1 MTPALSLQND
11 SVVPYLKSLATPQQ
25 QARWLLGYISGEII
39 GAIAMSEPGAGS
51 DLAGIRTPA
60 RRDGAD
66 WILNGSKTFISAGFN
81 SDLVIMVARR
91 HGRSGLMLRLLQHPT
106 TTQLRSVTVADR
118 VREDRCHPTGGSS
131 RKSLNNFRAKPSDQ
145 VGDAVADAGGDPVTD
160 LLFGFAVALTEAV
173 VDAGERGFGVAQ
185 GALAG
190 PPDPAIS
197 SPRPT
202 RAGANSGPAGA
213 AELAIVVRLGP
224 PRAVSSAPRDGN
236 VLEGL
241 TWTGGAATR
250 GRVRQPTPGVF
261 SPSAARHAE
270 D

>member
-1 MTPALSLQND
+1 
-11 SVVPYLKSLATPQQ
+11 
-25 QARWLLGYISGEII
+25 
-39 GAIAMSEPGAGS
+39 MSEPGAGS

-202 RAGANSGPAGA
+202 RAGANSSPAGA
-213 AELAIVVRLGP
+213 AELAIVVTARP
-224 PRAVSSAPRDGN
+224 
-236 VLEGL
+236 
-241 TWTGGAATR
+241 
-250 GRVRQPTPGVF
+250 
-261 SPSAARHAE
+261 AARCELRAQGWE
-270 D
+270 RAGRPDLDRGCGDPRPGQTADPGGLLSFCRAPCRRLVKTRA